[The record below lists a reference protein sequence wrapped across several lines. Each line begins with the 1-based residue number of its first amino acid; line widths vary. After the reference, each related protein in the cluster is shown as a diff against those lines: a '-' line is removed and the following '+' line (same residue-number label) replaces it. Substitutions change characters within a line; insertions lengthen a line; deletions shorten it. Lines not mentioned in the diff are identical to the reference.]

1 MDSAETPKRKG
12 DLADSPVVLV
22 VPGTQFS
29 ETRGGFSVFARVC
42 PAGPGPGPAL
52 RVGMVI
58 LDFDTQH
65 TNNIPMDSPEHG
77 DHHDT
82 LGMHRARSKHE
93 LPTSEG
99 MTFFSSTEGSRQRTP
114 HKADSRRGEVAR
126 WRSRAR
132 SNGNQSHLHAQR
144 AYSCARLDLI
154 ADDVQS
160 AIPGLATER
169 GSGGGASGHS
179 MARRQAR
186 RPSRGASEPQD
197 HRARTCTLQTMPEAR
212 SWTRAK

>member
-1 MDSAETPKRKG
+1 MLRQWAPTERRLWEMNFRKFSTIQEAHL
-12 DLADSPVVLV
+12 DFECRIVNLSPI
-22 VPGTQFS
+22 
-29 ETRGGFSVFARVC
+29 
-42 PAGPGPGPAL
+42 L
-52 RVGMVI
+52 RVGMVF
-58 LDFDTQH
+58 LVFDTQH

>member
-1 MDSAETPKRKG
+1 MEFW
-12 DLADSPVVLV
+12 V
-22 VPGTQFS
+22 
-29 ETRGGFSVFARVC
+29 
-42 PAGPGPGPAL
+42 
-52 RVGMVI
+52 
-58 LDFDTQH
+58 FDTQH

-144 AYSCARLDLI
+144 AYNCARLDLI

>member
-1 MDSAETPKRKG
+1 MLNIYS
-12 DLADSPVVLV
+12 SP
-22 VPGTQFS
+22 S
-29 ETRGGFSVFARVC
+29 EIVII
-42 PAGPGPGPAL
+42 

-58 LDFDTQH
+58 FVFDTH
-65 TNNIPMDSPEHG
+65 HANNIPTDSPEHG
-77 DHHDT
+77 DHHGT
-82 LGMHRARSKHE
+82 LGMHRACIKHE

-99 MTFFSSTEGSRQRTP
+99 TTFFHSLRAQAQRVP

>member
-1 MDSAETPKRKG
+1 MSRLEH
-12 DLADSPVVLV
+12 L
-22 VPGTQFS
+22 
-29 ETRGGFSVFARVC
+29 C
-42 PAGPGPGPAL
+42 PHTEACI
-52 RVGMVI
+52 RVGMVF
-58 LDFDTQH
+58 LVFDTQH

-169 GSGGGASGHS
+169 GSGRWGKRPFDGKAASTQ
-179 MARRQAR
+179 AEPRRIGTAG
-186 RPSRGASEPQD
+186 P
-197 HRARTCTLQTMPEAR
+197 
-212 SWTRAK
+212 